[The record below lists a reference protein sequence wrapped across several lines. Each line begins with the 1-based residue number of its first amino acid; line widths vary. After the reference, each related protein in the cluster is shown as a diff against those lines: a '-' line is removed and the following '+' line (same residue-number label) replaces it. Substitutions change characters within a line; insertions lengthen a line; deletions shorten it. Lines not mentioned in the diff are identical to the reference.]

1 MKVSIDLETAVII
14 GNYETGKDYLD
25 LIKNSPRKKKKL
37 YKKELAKI
45 IIHQIKNSIKDGKLS
60 RD

>member
-1 MKVSIDLETAVII
+1 MRIKLNMSTAIII
-14 GNYETGKDYLD
+14 GKYETGKDYED
-25 LIKNSPRKKKKL
+25 LIKNSPRKKKKK

-45 IIHQIKNSIKDGKLS
+45 IIEQIKKSIEYGKLP

>member
-14 GNYETGKDYLD
+14 GNYETGKDYMD
-25 LIKNSPRKKKKL
+25 LIKKSPRKKKKL
-37 YKKELAKI
+37 YKKELARI
-45 IIHQIKNSIKDGKLS
+45 IIGQIKNSIKDGKLS

>member
-1 MKVSIDLETAVII
+1 MKVRINLETAVII
-14 GNYETGKDYLD
+14 GDYETGKNYSD

-37 YKKELAKI
+37 YKKELSRI
-45 IIHQIKNSIKDGKLS
+45 IIDQIKNSIKDGKLS

>member
-14 GNYETGKDYLD
+14 GNYETGKDYMD

-37 YKKELAKI
+37 YKKELSRI
-45 IIHQIKNSIKDGKLS
+45 IIGQIKNSIKDGKLS

>member
-1 MKVSIDLETAVII
+1 MKVRIDLETAVII
-14 GNYETGKDYLD
+14 GNYETGKNYLD

-37 YKKELAKI
+37 YKKELSRI
-45 IIHQIKNSIKDGKLS
+45 IIDQIKNSIKDGKLS

>member
-37 YKKELAKI
+37 YKKELSRI
-45 IIHQIKNSIKDGKLS
+45 IIGQIKNSIKDGKLS